1 MKKILL
7 SLLIIFF
14 SLPAWADD
22 NKKESAFERV
32 MRTNTIRCGWLVY
45 PPFFSKD
52 MNTGKLSGLTFETME
67 AIGAAANLKIEW
79 TEEVSM
85 TTAFEAINSG
95 RFDMACIPFWITLQ
109 RVRVSEPSVPL
120 YFDGYYAFSRKGDIR
135 FKNDYSKLNDE
146 NVSISIQEGSAAQE
160 LLSQRLPK
168 AKMSFQ
174 PAISD
179 PMMQLQDVMAKKADV
194 AFVEMSLFRDFEKM
208 NPNMLEQISKDPLVT
223 MPAALW
229 MPQNDPRL
237 TSLINESI
245 KNLQNNGTMDTLLNK
260 YGGRNIFSFVRKP
273 YE

>member
-1 MKKILL
+1 MKKLLL
-7 SLLIIFF
+7 SLFLITLA
-14 SLPAWADD
+14 LPAWAGDT
-22 NKKESAFERV
+22 KESAFDRV

-52 MNTGKLSGLTFETME
+52 INTGKLTGLTVETME

-85 TTAFEAINSG
+85 TTAFEAINTG

-109 RVRVSEPSVPL
+109 RVRVSQPSVPL
-120 YFDGYYAFSRKGDIR
+120 YFDGYYAFSRKGDTR
-135 FKNDYSKLNDE
+135 FKNGYNALNNKD
-146 NVSISIQEGSAAQE
+146 VSISVQEGAAIQEF
-160 LLSQRLPK
+160 LPQRLPN
-168 AKMSFQ
+168 AKISFQ
-174 PAISD
+174 PSLSG
-179 PMMQLQDVMAKKADV
+179 PMLQLQDVMTKKADV

-208 NPNMLEQISKDPLVT
+208 NPNILVAISKEPFVT

-229 MPQNDPRL
+229 IPQNDPRL

-245 KNLQNNGTMDTLLNK
+245 KTLKNNGTMEDLLNK
-260 YGGRNIFSFVRKP
+260 YGGREIFSFVRKP